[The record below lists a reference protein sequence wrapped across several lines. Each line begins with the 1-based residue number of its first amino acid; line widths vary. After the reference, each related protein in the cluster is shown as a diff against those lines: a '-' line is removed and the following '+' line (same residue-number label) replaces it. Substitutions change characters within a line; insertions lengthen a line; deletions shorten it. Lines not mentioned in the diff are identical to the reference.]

1 MDQGKVFNDLGKS
14 LIANAWK
21 GFNAS
26 LFAYGQTG
34 SGKSYSIFGYGVNKG
49 LVPMFADAIFKDI
62 DGKKGTGVTFEMT
75 FSMLEIYNENVRDL
89 LVSNGKKSTLK
100 VRQHPKRG
108 FYGRTSDLQ
117 TFYLINFLFPAD
129 GLKEVIVTTYED
141 ISKRMEEGN
150 VNRTIASTN
159 MNATSSRAHT
169 IVGIKFTQKSKN
181 EAGKEMEKRSLI
193 NIVDLA
199 GSERADSTG
208 ATGDRLKEGANI
220 NLSLSTLGNVIAA
233 LADGKVS

>member
-1 MDQGKVFNDLGKS
+1 MNNYD
-14 LIANAWK
+14 
-21 GFNAS
+21 
-26 LFAYGQTG
+26 
-34 SGKSYSIFGYGVNKG
+34 
-49 LVPMFADAIFKDI
+49 
-62 DGKKGTGVTFEMT
+62 
-75 FSMLEIYNENVRDL
+75 EI
-89 LVSNGKKSTLK
+89 S
-100 VRQHPKRG
+100 
-108 FYGRTSDLQ
+108 
-117 TFYLINFLFPAD
+117 A
-129 GLKEVIVTTYED
+129 
-141 ISKRMEEGN
+141 RMEEGN

-233 LADGKVS
+233 LADRKVS